1 MLRWRQVVA
10 TVAVLVLAGCGPA
23 AGVDKAGGQTVVL
36 EFSSIDPVDD
46 NGQSYG
52 PQAFID
58 ALAQVSGGKIK
69 VRVLTDDYGAGAA
82 TAESDLVKAI
92 ASGDLDGGWPVTR
105 AFARAGIPGLRSVEA
120 PMTITSY
127 AAEKDLVT
135 GPVAAKLLATL
146 DGTGVV
152 GLGLTVGPLR
162 RPFAADK
169 PLLGPSDWAGVRFRD
184 FNSPVQED
192 AIRALGATPVAA
204 SFAWVDMVQAGTLRG
219 AEFDL
224 AQYAKNGLRTEAGNV
239 TSNVV
244 LWPKTFVLSL
254 SSKRF
259 DSLTPRQRDWVREA
273 AARAV
278 QASAHAGYDENALA
292 QQLCAKGVRFYQAGP
307 QQVAQTRTAMSPVIA
322 RLAADPTD
330 GPLLRAVQAVA
341 AAHPQPDVP
350 VPTGPCTSA
359 AAGGGLGDVP
369 AGSSSLP
376 DGTYRVALSAG
387 DVAAAGLVNANGI
400 SGTWTLTVRQGG
412 YELACRPLQLPGTD
426 CGHEVTDAPLEAGD
440 LRGAGQVAYFVGVP
454 ERLSRLTGC
463 RLPPAIDA
471 GHCAEVAPYRATWE
485 LHDGLLSFTKA
496 WYPCECDNLTLKP
509 WRKIA

>member
-1 MLRWRQVVA
+1 MRWSRVVG
-10 TVAVLVLAGCGPA
+10 TVAVIALAGCGPTG
-23 AGVDKAGGQTVVL
+23 GVDKAGSQTVVL

-58 ALAQVSGGKIK
+58 ALEQVSGGKIK

-82 TAESDLVKAI
+82 AAETNLVKAI

-105 AFARAGIPGLRSVEA
+105 AFARAGIQGLQSVEA

-152 GLGLTVGPLR
+152 GLGLAVGPLR
-162 RPFAADK
+162 RPFAANA
-169 PLLGPSDWAGVRFRD
+169 PLLSPADWTGVRFRD
-184 FNSPVQED
+184 FNSPVQEET
-192 AIRALGATPVAA
+192 IRALGAVPVAA
-204 SFAWVDMVQAGTLRG
+204 SFSWVDMVHTGTLRG

-224 AQYAKNGLRTEAGNV
+224 AQYARNGLSAEAGKV

-254 SSKRF
+254 SRKRF
-259 DSLTPRQRDWVREA
+259 DSLTPRQRGWVREA

-278 QASAHAGYDENALA
+278 QASARAGYDENALA
-292 QQLCAKGVRFYQAGP
+292 QELCTKGVQFYQASP
-307 QQVAQTRTAMSPVIA
+307 QQVAAMRTAVSPVIA

-330 GPLLRAVQAVA
+330 GPLLRAIQGVA
-341 AAHPQPDVP
+341 ARHPQPDIP
-350 VPTGPCTSA
+350 VPAGTCTSA
-359 AAGGGLGDVP
+359 AANGGLGDVP

-376 DGTYRVALSAG
+376 DGTYRVALSAD

-400 SGTWTLTVRQGG
+400 SGTWTLTVRQGS
-412 YELACRPLQLPGTD
+412 YELTCRPLQLPGTD

-440 LRGAGQVAYFVGVP
+440 LRGAGHVAYFVDVP

-463 RLPPAIDA
+463 RLPPSLDA
-471 GHCAEVAPYRATWE
+471 GHCASVAPYRATWE
-485 LHDGLLSFTKA
+485 LHETLLTFTKA
-496 WYPCECDNLTLKP
+496 WFACACDNLSLKP